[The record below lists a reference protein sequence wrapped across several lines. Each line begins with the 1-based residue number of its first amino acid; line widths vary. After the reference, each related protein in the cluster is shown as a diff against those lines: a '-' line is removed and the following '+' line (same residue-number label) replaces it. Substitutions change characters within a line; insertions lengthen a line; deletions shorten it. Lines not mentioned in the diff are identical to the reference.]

1 MAVSPHSSPLAEY
14 PGEAGFWDFLDRLV
28 ASSRL
33 VIDRPKG
40 SAHPLYPAFIYPL
53 DYGYLD
59 GSQAMDGAGIDFW
72 LGSLAP
78 PLVSGILCTVDLS
91 KRDAEVK
98 ILLGCSQADV
108 DIILAVTNEFSMR
121 ALYLPRQGSEE
132 IGARNKK

>member
-1 MAVSPHSSPLAEY
+1 
-14 PGEAGFWDFLDRLV
+14 
-28 ASSRL
+28 
-33 VIDRPKG
+33 
-40 SAHPLYPAFIYPL
+40 
-53 DYGYLD
+53 
-59 GSQAMDGAGIDFW
+59 

-132 IGARNKK
+132 IDARNKK